1 MRSQFRA
8 YHRLQ
13 HLEVR
18 LHLGTLHGNKS
29 PATQID
35 SLPDATTP
43 QLNEET
49 TKFYTRTSVQP
60 SLLVQACL
68 EKKIVSE
75 MGVAHLVWQAMGGWL
90 AHLGLS
96 VHPLRS
102 VLASI
107 SHMLSGYCIRL

>member
-1 MRSQFRA
+1 MGTRA
-8 YHRLQ
+8 PQ
-13 HLEVR
+13 P
-18 LHLGTLHGNKS
+18 KS
-29 PATQID
+29 MDT

-49 TKFYTRTSVQP
+49 TKFYTRTSAQP
-60 SLLVQACL
+60 SLFVQACL

-75 MGVAHLVWQAMGGWL
+75 MGVAHLGWQAMGGWL

-96 VHPLRS
+96 GHPFRS
-102 VLASI
+102 VLSPI